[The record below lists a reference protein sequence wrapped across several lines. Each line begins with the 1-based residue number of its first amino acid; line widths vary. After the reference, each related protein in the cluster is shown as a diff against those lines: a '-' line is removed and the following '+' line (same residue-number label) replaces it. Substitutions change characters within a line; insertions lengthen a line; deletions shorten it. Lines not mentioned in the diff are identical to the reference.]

1 MISRPI
7 LFEAPKFLK
16 CHQAFAYYTTRSCN
30 FAFAFAS
37 SAGNEVIYVF
47 AFRYIFKGDNFAAEC
62 RTNFALGKGEE
73 FIDHYGSF
81 CRLLLQHLLQLF
93 RILQIANSMS
103 NIEMITYVHGTSA
116 ILFGFVSTHLN
127 FFYRHSL
134 DLCRL

>member
-1 MISRPI
+1 MSSTTTRR
-7 LFEAPKFLK
+7 
-16 CHQAFAYYTTRSCN
+16 AFAYYATRACN

-81 CRLLLQHLLQLF
+81 CRLPLQHLLQLF

-116 ILFGFVSTHLN
+116 ILFSFVRTHLN
-127 FFYRHSL
+127 FFTATRPL
-134 DLCRL
+134 